1 MASKVVRGEESSYS
15 NSETMSGKNV
25 QSKRAVKFVSDVRTR
40 SQKKAGSSKQATL
53 TSKPSVEQ
61 DDSSQDK
68 SVGSS
73 HGVRPTLSTRAV
85 RTTDGEKGVGREKHS
100 AHPSPDVD
108 DMTCS
113 PSDVHDTHDKDD
125 RVLQAGNVG
134 TVGSS
139 VGDRGG
145 SMQPSD
151 TAPHVENNV
160 TCVASPPSAGTV
172 SVSDN
177 VVHTEARSQ
186 PDEMVA
192 SPASVQNCGAVP
204 TTLR

>member
-1 MASKVVRGEESSYS
+1 M
-15 NSETMSGKNV
+15 
-25 QSKRAVKFVSDVRTR
+25 SDVRTR
-40 SQKKAGSSKQATL
+40 SQKTASSSKQATL
-53 TSKPSVEQ
+53 TSESSVAQ

-73 HGVRPTLSTRAV
+73 QGVRPTLSTRAV
-85 RTTDGEKGVGREKHS
+85 RTADGEKGVGSEKHS

-113 PSDVHDTHDKDD
+113 PSDVHDIHDKDD
-125 RVLQAGNVG
+125 NVLQAGNVG

-145 SMQPSD
+145 IVQPPD

-172 SVSDN
+172 SVSEN